1 MENLGPQ
8 ATNALQFAA
17 FADMTE
23 DRVERDRLMSAD
35 ERKGKLSIGSHLSS
49 KQRASYSRPSSAFG
63 SIKLKTDS
71 MTFNSPSSTDYASAP
86 HQRAPKT
93 QPLVNDSIA

>member
-23 DRVERDRLMSAD
+23 DRVERDRLMSARENNFTLD
-35 ERKGKLSIGSHLSS
+35 RAYRANR
-49 KQRASYSRPSSAFG
+49 RASSSPFSIAFALT
-63 SIKLKTDS
+63 KLKPDQ
-71 MTFNSPSSTDYASAP
+71 MTFNIRKQVVVTLM
-86 HQRAPKT
+86 HRA
-93 QPLVNDSIA
+93 